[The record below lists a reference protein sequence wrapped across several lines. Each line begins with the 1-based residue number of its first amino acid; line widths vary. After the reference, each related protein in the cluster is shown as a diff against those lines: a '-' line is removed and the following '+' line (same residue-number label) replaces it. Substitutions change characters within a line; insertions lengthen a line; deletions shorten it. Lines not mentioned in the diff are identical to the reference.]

1 MLQSSKGRQAP
12 PKRWGGTSSPVCAY
26 TRPLTCL
33 NLLSYLIL
41 TSLLCLLAVPSS
53 IDRAPGARYQDA
65 CPSCPISFAL
75 ESYSIRCCFQSG
87 KPFLRTRWVAVRNRV
102 SLHSTY
108 SQLGPVPS
116 DASIIALTPQFF
128 PDHHSQ
134 RVKISYGPYKVPSMH
149 DHNEMRGYSEPS
161 TTLPCNDC
169 LITWMQAGLEFADGT
184 TANAE
189 AGMWLHHAVFSNV
202 KRRDVVCPMKRHGDR
217 FFASGNERTPVN
229 ICREG

>member
-1 MLQSSKGRQAP
+1 M
-12 PKRWGGTSSPVCAY
+12 Y
-26 TRPLTCL
+26 
-33 NLLSYLIL
+33 
-41 TSLLCLLAVPSS
+41 
-53 IDRAPGARYQDA
+53 
-65 CPSCPISFAL
+65 
-75 ESYSIRCCFQSG
+75 
-87 KPFLRTRWVAVRNRV
+87 
-102 SLHSTY
+102 
-108 SQLGPVPS
+108 
-116 DASIIALTPQFF
+116 
-128 PDHHSQ
+128 
-134 RVKISYGPYKVPSMH
+134 